1 MLKKKAFNRIFFT
14 TIIFFIVFS
23 IYSLKEINNNDKNYK
38 QESST
43 KEETIYTLNKDNYI
57 SKTSI
62 YVSKMLS
69 LEDKI
74 KSKLE
79 TMTKDNNKNS
89 LLPSYF
95 KPILPANT
103 KVLEV
108 KKEDSLVKVYF
119 SKELLNIN
127 KEQSEKMIESIVYTI
142 TDDSILGIE
151 IYAGGNM
158 LKYVPNTTK
167 ELPTILT
174 KDIGINKS
182 YEIDRNSDI
191 KKVFM
196 TYYTN
201 NDNSYYEVP
210 VTKYVNDN
218 REKLEIIFDKLNE
231 DFCGVNLIS
240 LLENVKLINYKIE
253 SDKIVININKEITE
267 DEKNLIFESIFANYN
282 IKKIELL
289 VNGEKKF
296 AKNTWNINIFIV

>member
-38 QESST
+38 KESNI
-43 KEETIYTLNKDNYI
+43 KAETIYTLNKDNYI

-103 KVLEV
+103 KVLDV
-108 KKEDSLVKVYF
+108 KKEDSLIKVYF

-127 KEQSEKMIESIVYTI
+127 KEQSEKMIEAIVYTI

-158 LKYVPNTTK
+158 LKYVPHTTK

-174 KDIGINKS
+174 KNIGINKS

-201 NDNSYYEVP
+201 NDNSYHEVP

-253 SDKIVININKEITE
+253 SEKIVININKEITE
-267 DEKNLIFESIFANYN
+267 DEKKLIFESIFANYN
-282 IKKIELL
+282 VKKIELL

-296 AKNTWNINIFIV
+296 TKTTWNINIFIV